1 MAIANS
7 YNFRRASD
15 LVTTSGVVG
24 TNRLKGLAPEGYEMV
39 INLLPD
45 SSEYAV
51 ENEADIVESQGVEYV
66 YIPVDF
72 KSPTLNDYDR
82 FAAVLDQ
89 AKGRK
94 VHIHCAANYR
104 VSAFYALYAESTGLW
119 SSAKA
124 REFIHGL
131 WQPQEHEGWPGF
143 IAEVREQQIGEARSW
158 P

>member
-24 TNRLKGLAPEGYEMV
+24 ANRLKGLAPEGYDMV

-45 SSEYAV
+45 DSEYAV
-51 ENEADIVESQGVEYV
+51 EDEAGIVESQGVEYV

-82 FAAVLDQ
+82 FAAALDQ

-119 SSAKA
+119 SGTEAQ
-124 REFIHGL
+124 EFIHEL
-131 WQPQEHEGWPGF
+131 WQPQEHEGWPDF
-143 IAEVREQQIGEARSW
+143 IAQVKKQD
-158 P
+158 